1 MPQLSLAGWTRVL
14 PCQPPSG
21 PEICGPVELS
31 SRAVAKKHS
40 LLGKFLVPLVAT
52 WLLFEV
58 ETFNHCAASRSGP
71 SVQNKMLNPSPVP
84 PALAPMLPGKITP
97 TANPGC
103 SNQIKTQPGKRAGEE
118 QPRVGA
124 KCSV

>member
-1 MPQLSLAGWTRVL
+1 MPAF
-14 PCQPPSG
+14 PQP
-21 PEICGPVELS
+21 EVCGPVELS

-58 ETFNHCAASRSGP
+58 ETFNHRAASRSGP
-71 SVQNKMLNPSPVP
+71 SVQSKMLIPSPVP
-84 PALAPMLPGKITP
+84 PAHMLLGKITP
-97 TANPGC
+97 TANPGR
-103 SNQIKTQPGKRAGEE
+103 SNQIKTQLGMRAGEE